1 MAETR
6 TVARLLS
13 LVAVVATGALLASC
27 GSGPQPGTVLDE
39 AKTAGRDVASFPHAD
54 EDYFRDM
61 DNGVALTP
69 EEVKGRNMW
78 IVWTGGNDRQWD
90 KLGPLGFGTL
100 DLLKI
105 VTSHPSQRVTYG
117 DDKDAP
123 YNRDTRWAWLG
134 GVNEPC
140 FSKATRPD
148 PDRFGLWLDVRS
160 KDCPADPFENEEK
173 YPGVKIGARGQPIGG
188 GKTLPVGSYYGTATG
203 IVGLRLFPNPDFDE
217 KAAKE
222 WDPERFYTDPQYYNR
237 PDLVRPYRVGMSCG
251 FCHVGPSPIHPPAD
265 PSNPSW
271 ANLSSSVG
279 AQYLWSD
286 RLFSYKARRDDF
298 VYQALKTYRPGAMD
312 TSLVSTDYIINPRT
326 MNAIYL
332 LWPRLDLAYRWG
344 KETLKGGELDNK
356 QFNDFVPPD
365 NLLSELYKAPH
376 AWSPRVLKDG
386 SDSVG
391 ALGAL
396 NRVYLNIGLFSEEWF
411 LHFRP
416 FFGGQ
421 PITPIK
427 IADAQKNSTYWRA
440 TEEGT
445 MAMAAFFL
453 KAAQPD
459 HLKDAPG
466 GEKYLQ
472 ADAATLARGRQVFA
486 ETCARCH
493 SSKQPEPAPGVDPG
507 GCAGPEY
514 LTCFKKYWAWTKTD
528 AYKAE
533 MRKIVDD
540 PDFLEDNYLSTELRV
555 PETLLRTNACSPIA
569 TNALE
574 NNIWDNFSS
583 QTYKTMQPVG
593 SITVHDP
600 VTGEKRPF
608 VVPGGGRGYTRPPS
622 LVSAWSTAP
631 FLLNNTL
638 GPFTTDP
645 SVDARLRVFQ
655 ASIEQLLWPE
665 KREFDS
671 VLGNKVP
678 GTIDRTDARSY
689 VKLPVGYLPSW
700 LAWIAG
706 DKDDLEI
713 GPFPKG
719 TPISLV
725 ANVDLL
731 PDNVGLA
738 TKLLNDVKLLGLG
751 VRGLWSLWTAD
762 RNATDAELLEH
773 YSGMKDPLLGVS
785 KCPDFVVNRGHYFG
799 TAEFNNV
806 DGLTEDE
813 KYWGVEPPLADDDKR
828 ALIEFVKTF

>member
-1 MAETR
+1 M
-6 TVARLLS
+6 ARLGS
-13 LVAVVATGALLASC
+13 LVAAVAVGLLLASC
-27 GSGPQPGTVLDE
+27 GSGPRPGEVLDE
-39 AKTAGRDVASFPHAD
+39 AKIAGRDVASFPHAD

-61 DNGVALTP
+61 DNGVDLTLD
-69 EEVKGRNMW
+69 EVKGRNMW
-78 IVWTGGNDRQWD
+78 LVWTGGNDRFWD
-90 KLGPLGFGTL
+90 KVAPSGFGTL

-105 VTSHPSQRVTYG
+105 VTSHPTQRVRYG
-117 DDKDAP
+117 TQDAP
-123 YNRDTRWAWLG
+123 YSRDTRWAWLG
-134 GVNEPC
+134 GINEPC
-140 FSKATRPD
+140 FEGAKGPD
-148 PDRFGLWLDVRS
+148 PDRFGLWLDVRG
-160 KDCPADPFENEEK
+160 KECPDDPFENETK
-173 YPGVKIGARGQPIGG
+173 YPGVQIGARGQSIGG

-222 WDPERFYTDPQYYNR
+222 WDPERYYTDPSYYNR
-237 PDLVRPYRVGMSCG
+237 AGLIKPYRVGMSCG
-251 FCHVGPSPIHPPAD
+251 FCHVGPSPINPPAD
-265 PSNPSW
+265 PSNPTW
-271 ANLSSSVG
+271 ANLNSSVG

-286 RLFSYKARRDDF
+286 HLFSYKAEHDDF
-298 VYQALKTYRPGAMD
+298 IYQILRTYRPGALD
-312 TSLVSTDYIINPRT
+312 TSLVSTDYIVNPRT
-326 MNAIYL
+326 MNAVYL
-332 LWPRLDLAYRWG
+332 LGSRLDLAARWG

-356 QFNDFVPPD
+356 QFNDYVPADHPLAALYEKPD
-365 NLLSELYKAPH
+365 V
-376 AWSPRVLKDG
+376 WSPRVLKDG

-396 NRVYLNIGLFSEEWF
+396 NRVYLNIGLFSEEWL

-416 FFGGQ
+416 FAGGQ

-453 KAAQPD
+453 KAARPD
-459 HLKDAPG
+459 PLNQAPD

-472 ADAATLARGRQVFA
+472 AEEAILARGGQVFA

-533 MRKIVDD
+533 MRKIVAA
-540 PDFLEDNYLSTELRV
+540 PDFLEGNYLSTELRV
-555 PETLLRTNACSPIA
+555 PETLLRTNACSPVA

-600 VTGEKRPF
+600 VTGETRPF
-608 VVPGGGRGYTRPPS
+608 EVPGGGRGYTRPPS
-622 LVSAWSTAP
+622 LVSVWSTAP

-645 SVDARLRVFQ
+645 SVDARMGGFQ

-665 KREFDS
+665 KRQFDA

-678 GTIDRTDARSY
+678 GTIDRTDARSSI
-689 VKLPVGYLPSW
+689 KIPKGYLPSW
-700 LAWIAG
+700 IAWFLG
-706 DKDDLEI
+706 DKANFEI

-719 TPISLV
+719 MPIGLV
-725 ANVDLL
+725 ANTDLL
-731 PDNVGLA
+731 PDNVGIGA
-738 TKLLNDVKLLGLG
+738 KLTNGVKLLGVG

-762 RNATDAELLEH
+762 PDATDAELLEH
-773 YSGMKDPLLGVS
+773 YSGLKDPLLGVS

-799 TAEFNNV
+799 TAEYNNV
-806 DGLTEDE
+806 AGLTEDE
-813 KYWGVEPPLADDDKR
+813 KYWGVEPALGDDDKR
-828 ALIEFVKTF
+828 ALIEFLKTF